1 MFKLSSLLSFNIIH
15 SFFLAALHNFCIVL
29 LCTEMWTEHVF
40 NISENMLWGG
50 TEECDILFYVVGT
63 IMWTITETKETEE
76 ERVSSVRSQV
86 RVGRNSNRN
95 ILWWNFRKKILKNF
109 YDLYFLWWELINA
122 RMSPACLMAFLQIT
136 SIICAQNCEINQC
149 HMFGHNLFKHLI
161 LIFFL

>member
-1 MFKLSSLLSFNIIH
+1 MH
-15 SFFLAALHNFCIVL
+15 SFIMHWDVDWACIQHF
-29 LCTEMWTEHVF
+29 WEHVVRRDWGVWYF
-40 NISENMLWGG
+40 ILCCGNNNVNNNWDKGNWGRESLQCQVPGQSWSEFKQKYFVMKLP
-50 TEECDILFYVVGT
+50 EKD
-63 IMWTITETKETEE
+63 
-76 ERVSSVRSQV
+76 SQ
-86 RVGRNSNRN
+86 
-95 ILWWNFRKKILKNF
+95 NF